1 MIFVDILMRKYHYYY
16 FFTFH
21 GKNRYVCCIFF
32 LYIILIFTFMIH
44 IYIYSTRP
52 TDRAYLLQTT
62 FPVKELTDLDK
73 TLKEAGLLNSVV
85 VQRYQ

>member
-1 MIFVDILMRKYHYYY
+1 MYIVEIF
-16 FFTFH
+16 
-21 GKNRYVCCIFF
+21 
-32 LYIILIFTFMIH
+32 IIELIFILTFVIC
-44 IYIYSTRP
+44 IYSTRP